1 MISDDESIVV
11 RTRTHGKALFW
22 PSVGLVLLGGLIGT
36 GTALVPSD
44 LRPVGQVLVAALG
57 LAVGVWVIV
66 RPFLRWLST
75 TYTITTHR
83 LLTRRGILRRV
94 GKDLPLIR
102 VVDVSYDQSLSD
114 RMFGCGT
121 LEVQTAGENGTVAL
135 VDVPDVEHVHAVM
148 SELLFGVGHQPE
160 WA

>member
-1 MISDDESIVV
+1 M
-11 RTRTHGKALFW
+11 
-22 PSVGLVLLGGLIGT
+22 
-36 GTALVPSD
+36 
-44 LRPVGQVLVAALG
+44 VAALG
-57 LAVGVWVIV
+57 FSVVVWLIV

-83 LLTRRGILRRV
+83 LLTRSGILHRV

-102 VVDVSYDQSLSD
+102 VNDVSYDQSLAD

-135 VDVPDVEHVHAVM
+135 ADVPDVEQVHAVI
-148 SELLFGVGHQPE
+148 SELLFGVGQQPE